1 MNTSDV
7 SGLVGRYPSTRRE
20 SEVNVDGCAPIQER
34 GLSRVVHSLEV
45 LVTALDAL
53 GDAIR
58 LA

>member
-1 MNTSDV
+1 M
-7 SGLVGRYPSTRRE
+7 
-20 SEVNVDGCAPIQER
+20 NVDGCAPIQER